1 MYDLEEQLHLDC
13 SSLPIYSHI
22 ALGTESFPSWKRD
35 FEESGPK
42 LENLS
47 AGYYRMMVIPE

>member
-13 SSLPIYSHI
+13 SSLLISSHI
-22 ALGTESFPSWKRD
+22 ALGTESFPS

-47 AGYYRMMVIPE
+47 EGYYRMMVIPK